1 MDRKSAFVAIAL
13 LAVAL
18 IAWLVLFRSEA
29 PDPAMERS
37 DVSPSLSIPDFSTEQ
52 LAGKALFDANC
63 ATCHGD
69 NAAGSEQGPPLVHRI
84 YEPSHHGDQAFIL
97 AALNGVRAHHWQF
110 GNMPPVKGVSESD
123 VGKITNYIRTI
134 QRANG
139 ID

>member
-1 MDRKSAFVAIAL
+1 MDRKSAFIAIAL
-13 LAVAL
+13 LAAVAT
-18 IAWLVLFRSEA
+18 AWFVLFRGDA
-29 PDPAMERS
+29 PDAVAERNEAGLQ
-37 DVSPSLSIPDFSTEQ
+37 LSIPDFSTEQ

-63 ATCHGD
+63 ATCHGA

>member
-1 MDRKSAFVAIAL
+1 MGRKSAFIAIAL

-29 PDPAMERS
+29 PDPAMEQS
-37 DVSPSLSIPDFSTEQ
+37 DVSLSLSIPDFSTEQ

-63 ATCHGD
+63 ATCHGA